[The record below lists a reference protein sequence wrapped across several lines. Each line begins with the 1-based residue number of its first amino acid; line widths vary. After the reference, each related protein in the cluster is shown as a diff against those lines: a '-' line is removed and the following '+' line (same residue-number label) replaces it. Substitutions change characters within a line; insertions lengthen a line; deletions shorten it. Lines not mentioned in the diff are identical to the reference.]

1 MGASSR
7 TLYLRSGSSKRLAWR
22 VWSADGAR
30 LALDNPLNRVRAA
43 VANSAVASFA
53 PDAGGASGTVTAHAP
68 GRTTVT
74 LTYQREHASGAYVDV
89 FNLGRYGRQPVSV
102 RVNVVVT
109 R

>member
-1 MGASSR
+1 V
-7 TLYLRSGSSKRLAWR
+7 YLRSGSSRSLAWR
-22 VWSADGAR
+22 VWSADGAA
-30 LALDNPLNRVRAA
+30 LALGNPLNRVRAT
-43 VANSAVASFA
+43 VANPAVASVS
-53 PDAGGASGTVTAHAP
+53 PDEGGSSGTVTAHAP

-89 FNLGRYGRQPVSV
+89 VNFGRHGGQPVSV